1 MSDTA
6 HRALIVIDV
15 QNEYVTGNL
24 PIEFPDVGLSLSNI
38 GRAMD
43 TAREAGIPVVVVQNF
58 APATAPLFARGSDGA
73 ELHEVV
79 SSRPRDH
86 YLTKNLPSAFAGT
99 ELEEWLREHHID
111 TLTVVGYMTHNC
123 DDSTVKHALHAGFAV
138 EFLSDASGAVP
149 YSNRAGTASAEDIHR
164 IFTVVMQSRFA
175 SVMPTDEWISAVRAG
190 SVPERDT
197 IFGSNQRARLERQRR
212 VA

>member
-1 MSDTA
+1 MSDTV

-43 TAREAGIPVVVVQNF
+43 AAREAGIPVVVVQNF
-58 APATAPLFARGSDGA
+58 APAAAPLFARGSQGA

-99 ELEEWLREHHID
+99 ELEEWLHEHHID

-123 DDSTVKHALHAGFAV
+123 DDATVKHALHAGFAV

-175 SVMPTDEWISAVRAG
+175 AVMGTDEWISAVRAG